1 MAQSLARIVVHVI
14 FSTKHRPPTIPVS
27 LRPALHAY
35 LATVL
40 ESHDCRSIQVGG
52 TTDHVHALFALSRT
66 QSLAAVLEGLKTSS
80 SKWMKRQG
88 GARLRLASGLRRLL
102 GERVESL
109 RGRSIRRK
117 TRATTP
123 TRHLRG
129 RVARLPGA
137 PRRPIRRALPL
148 EPVHRPPSAC
158 RRVGARQPPG
168 SPFQGSAKRTDRSN
182 PGRCPGLKP
191 RAPSGRRALRAAT
204 RRPSRLTARAGR
216 RSAVVDDQDL
226 TGGRMAL
233 PSQGSEATGIAECLG
248 VTADD
253 AWWGHMRRDLRAV
266 RRPPRWRSG
275 DAADDREQGSRR
287 PCPPIRL
294 DHQASKYGG
303 LGGTPSRPERARFL
317 SPGHRPGSSE
327 PFTPALKGRTKPG
340 ERVDARSGARILL
353 QMPTAHTRRATR
365 SELAGQ
371 ATVGGRRRGW

>member
-233 PSQGSEATGIAECLG
+233 PGQGSEAIGQRLG
-248 VTADD
+248 VVAD
-253 AWWGHMRRDLRAV
+253 GHDD
-266 RRPPRWRSG
+266 G
-275 DAADDREQGSRR
+275 DQR
-287 PCPPIRL
+287 
-294 DHQASKYGG
+294 H
-303 LGGTPSRPERARFL
+303 
-317 SPGHRPGSSE
+317 H
-327 PFTPALKGRTKPG
+327 
-340 ERVDARSGARILL
+340 VARSAAAAGGAAMSRSKSS
-353 QMPTAHTRRATR
+353 PRRCDP
-365 SELAGQ
+365 SWCPIVLAKPMWSARLGRCVRQ
-371 ATVGGRRRGW
+371 ACPCWRK